1 MVKNITIQA
10 IGEGLH
16 MRNNVFSKSL
26 SKKLGLSKL
35 MEQPSSLLEE
45 VDRGGRS
52 KMGKKRTTIRV
63 EKMGGHY
70 SVRRRNPNGTCWT
83 LPNGQTKTKPEAIK
97 LAKKLR
103 KEKWRWE

>member
-1 MVKNITIQA
+1 
-10 IGEGLH
+10 
-16 MRNNVFSKSL
+16 
-26 SKKLGLSKL
+26 
-35 MEQPSSLLEE
+35 
-45 VDRGGRS
+45 
-52 KMGKKRTTIRV
+52 MGKKRTTIRV